1 MSLRSEVHSAFDVI
15 APPLGG
21 MPERVVQTV
30 LADRNARRRK
40 ERMLVR
46 LRAPLSL
53 VAVFLF
59 IALVAAVLI
68 GGRVVQDW
76 NAFQRPVPAA
86 PTHATL
92 AQLEARPLQLPQV
105 APGAACPDGPQSS
118 VGVFGNGPFYGDTSL
133 AQGTTKTTQRLY
145 WNLTAETDRNVTGLM
160 LVRAVD
166 VKTGQAYAFGGP
178 YAAGPVVGTDTVNG
192 QIVQLHSEMVLD
204 STHAPSAT
212 TYNHKTAWPFLLG
225 VPLGNSG
232 CYGWQVDGDK
242 FTETFVFNA
251 ALTS

>member
-1 MSLRSEVHSAFDVI
+1 MSLRRDVHSAFDVI

-30 LADRNARRRK
+30 LAERNARRRK
-40 ERMLVR
+40 ETMLVR

-68 GGRVVQDW
+68 GGRVIRDW
-76 NAFQRPVPAA
+76 NAFPKPVPAA

-92 AQLEARPLQLPQV
+92 AQLEARPLQLPHV
-105 APGAACPDGPQSS
+105 AAGAACPDGPQSS
-118 VGVFGNGPFYGDTSL
+118 AGVYGSGPFYGDTSL
-133 AQGTTKTTQRLY
+133 TQGSVTTSQRLY
-145 WNLTAETDRNVTGLM
+145 WNLTAETARNVTGLM
-160 LVRAVD
+160 LVRALD
-166 VKTGQAYAFGGP
+166 VKTGQAYVFGGP

-192 QIVQLHSEMVLD
+192 HTIDLHSEMVLD
-204 STHAPSAT
+204 TSRAPT
-212 TYNHKTAWPFLLG
+212 TTVYNHKTAWPFLLG

-232 CYGWQVDGDK
+232 CYGWQIDGDR

-251 ALTS
+251 GLTA